1 MSHTLSGKPLNPPCG
16 KAAPLLAGRLSAAFL
31 VVMTCA
37 GLQGARGQEALRWKF
52 RDGDVLKYTTEQT
65 TVMTVKIMGKERKQK
80 RAVITTYTWTV
91 KGVSETGD
99 ADIMQRIERL
109 AMKVD
114 APPYLPL
121 EYDSG
126 ASNNSIPEPFEP
138 VVRQLKAALGAE
150 FSFKMKPTGEI
161 VDIKIPEPT
170 LKKLREGLPDDQG
183 ERDAFSEQ
191 SLKDMVSQTSP
202 PAFPQGPLEPG
213 KSWSSKP
220 NRVPLPT
227 GTLVL
232 DRSFTFR
239 GPDPQNPKL
248 MIIAMEG
255 KVALEPSGDANTKIR
270 AQEGKGSLTF
280 DSESGRL
287 VSSRGTQKTEMV
299 VVEGGQ
305 ERDETTETNA
315 VMTLVP

>member
-1 MSHTLSGKPLNPPCG
+1 MAHTVTGKPVERPCG
-16 KAAPLLAGRLSAAFL
+16 KEAPFWAWRLAAAI
-31 VVMTCA
+31 VVMIGA
-37 GLQGARGQEALRWKF
+37 GHQAARGQDTLRWKF
-52 RDGDVLKYTTEQT
+52 KDGDVLKYTTEQT
-65 TVMTVKIMGKERKQK
+65 TVLTVKIMGKERKQK
-80 RAVITTYTWTV
+80 RAVTTTYTWSV
-91 KGVSETGD
+91 KAVSETGE
-99 ADIMQRIERL
+99 ADVLQRIERL

-114 APPYLPL
+114 APPFLPM
-121 EYDSG
+121 EYDS
-126 ASNNSIPEPFEP
+126 SSPNNSIPEPFEP
-138 VVRQLKAALGAE
+138 VVQQLKAALGAE

-161 VDIKIPEPT
+161 VDIKIPEAT
-170 LKKLREGLPDDQG
+170 LKKLRAGLPEDQG

-191 SLKDMVSQTSP
+191 ALKDMVSQTSP
-202 PAFPQGPLEPG
+202 PVFPAGPLEPG

-220 NRVPLPT
+220 SRVPLPT

-239 GPDPQNPKL
+239 GPDSQNPKL

-255 KVALEPSGDANTKIR
+255 KVALEPGGESTAKVRSQD
-270 AQEGKGSLTF
+270 GKGSLTF
-280 DSESGRL
+280 DAESGRL

-299 VVEGGQ
+299 IVEGGQ